1 MEGVPRWPRM
11 DTFKLFVGLR
21 LPQWCSSTVFLNVPR
36 RLPFAHFSTFLLRC
50 SCFYPVFLLTGRSD
64 SEGALGG
71 LAGHGNDALY
81 RACELAP
88 LGAEGPM
95 TPPARSWRRC
105 G

>member
-1 MEGVPRWPRM
+1 MAKDGYLQALR
-11 DTFKLFVGLR
+11 GLAIAAVV
-21 LPQWCSSTVFLNVPR
+21 LIHCLSQ
-36 RLPFAHFSTFLLRC
+36 
-50 SCFYPVFLLTGRSD
+50 CFYPVFLLTGRSD